1 LRGYLKDSERRA
13 IKEIMV
19 HINSKSA
26 RLCPLSWERYSK
38 NLFKFVDNIS
48 LIKAS
53 YERELKIADPEN
65 IN

>member
-1 LRGYLKDSERRA
+1 LFKRFREESY
-13 IKEIMV
+13 KEIMV
-19 HINSKSA
+19 YTNIKSA

-53 YERELKIADPEN
+53 CKRELKIADPEN